1 MIQCNTCKKEYEAIW
16 QVFEGSK
23 TQAFGCASEIYMVE
37 GDYYLH
43 GHYGSRV
50 ADMRKYF
57 VKDDAQFS
65 LGIICDECITKLDK
79 EGKID
84 LIADGVWS

>member
-1 MIQCNTCKKEYEAIW
+1 MIQCNTCKKEYAPILN
-16 QVFEGSK
+16 GS
-23 TQAFGCASEIYMVE
+23 TSQGHECSAEIYSVE

-57 VKDDAQFS
+57 VKDDAHFS
-65 LGIICDECITKLDK
+65 LGIICDECITRLNK
-79 EGKID
+79 EGKLD